1 MAEPAI
7 PSDCRFTRDHAW
19 VWVNDGLG
27 TVGISHYA
35 QEQLGDIVYISL
47 PSVGASVE
55 QLEKMGEVESVKAVS
70 DLFSPVS
77 GRVMAVNQELSDH
90 PELVN
95 QDPYG
100 QGWLIKVELS
110 EAGELEDLLTADEYL
125 ALIAAPEEGG

>member
-1 MAEPAI
+1 MSALRYTA
-7 PSDCRFTRDHAW
+7 DHEWIRMESA
-19 VWVNDGLG
+19 DTGA
-27 TVGISHYA
+27 VGISNYA